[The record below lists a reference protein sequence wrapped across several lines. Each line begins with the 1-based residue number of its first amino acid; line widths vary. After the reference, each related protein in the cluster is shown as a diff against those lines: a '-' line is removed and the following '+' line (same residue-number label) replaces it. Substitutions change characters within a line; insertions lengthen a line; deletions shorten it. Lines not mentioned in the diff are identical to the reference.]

1 MQTSVFTF
9 EDEYLEHFE
18 QEDML
23 AAFTWPN
30 SPATPTQTP
39 VTQTH
44 VMPTHDSVDTSMEVG
59 DPGMT
64 ADADP
69 GISVRRCAT
78 HAAGAEHVAVET
90 QVVLDNPFSQLDSLH
105 SNSCHIDAREQNLEE
120 KARKRNVEKLRN
132 MQRSVCEVDALLTA
146 GGWIQNSL
154 QDGPASDE
162 EDPTFEDLSTFEGVS
177 DVSPQDDYVRQPFPG
192 ECHVPDTRPGNAAG
206 FGEIPEAIVFPP
218 TEFRVRRTLP
228 PDIEQYLDTIAP
240 DNGRLVKVSSR
251 PNASGHRVGMRL
263 DLGLTRQMFED
274 DATVRSVGAWRKV
287 FCVIQVELTA
297 QGTETR
303 SLGPEKMCCC
313 GTWPL
318 GAGITHRVS
327 LVHRLRDCPHWRAQ
341 STQTEVEP

>member
-1 MQTSVFTF
+1 MPNSVFTF
-9 EDEYLEHFE
+9 EDEFFE
-18 QEDML
+18 REDMSSVI
-23 AAFTWPN
+23 AACTWPN

-39 VTQTH
+39 VTQTP
-44 VMPTHDSVDTSMEVG
+44 VMPTHDSVDTSMEVR

-162 EDPTFEDLSTFEGVS
+162 EDLTFKDLSTFEGVS
-177 DVSPQDDYVRQPFPG
+177 DVSPQDDYVLPNSTPQAMGTRPRPRQEAAAVTVGDGAREARTGPRPTLMR
-192 ECHVPDTRPGNAAG
+192 CDTPDTARL
-206 FGEIPEAIVFPP
+206 
-218 TEFRVRRTLP
+218 RT
-228 PDIEQYLDTIAP
+228 
-240 DNGRLVKVSSR
+240 GRLLTSQ
-251 PNASGHRVGMRL
+251 PNDNQPQLVG
-263 DLGLTRQMFED
+263 
-274 DATVRSVGAWRKV
+274 
-287 FCVIQVELTA
+287 
-297 QGTETR
+297 
-303 SLGPEKMCCC
+303 
-313 GTWPL
+313 
-318 GAGITHRVS
+318 
-327 LVHRLRDCPHWRAQ
+327 
-341 STQTEVEP
+341 